1 MSGLRYKYMAK
12 VKELKIKLK
21 KKLTAHS
28 RIELEELL
36 IKYNIQKRAA
46 NKIGIFYKKYKTEI
60 INKKIQHKNEL
71 TNIRNKIKQL
81 EIENFKYKKQIDD
94 LKYSNKCKQQ
104 EIARL
109 SKKNNDKIPVRGLR
123 HEPRKTDMSEKI
135 KREIEYDKIPE
146 MSIYQ
151 MKKYLQDKNIE
162 VDKNCST
169 HEMKQIINRFNNDKY
184 RRLFSIKCIV

>member
-28 RIELEELL
+28 RIELGELL
-36 IKYNIQKRAA
+36 INYNIQKRAA
-46 NKIGIFYKKYKTEI
+46 NKIGLFYKKYKTEI
-60 INKKIQHKNEL
+60 INKKIQYKNEL
-71 TNIRNKIKQL
+71 TNMRNKIKQL
-81 EIENFKYKKQIDD
+81 EIENFKYKKQIED

-109 SKKNNDKIPVRGLR
+109 TINNNKILSESESTERSAFLR
-123 HEPRKTDMSEKI
+123 ERI
-135 KREIEYDKIPE
+135 KREIAYNKIPE

-162 VDKNCST
+162 VDKNWSI

-184 RRLFSIKCIV
+184 RRLFSIK